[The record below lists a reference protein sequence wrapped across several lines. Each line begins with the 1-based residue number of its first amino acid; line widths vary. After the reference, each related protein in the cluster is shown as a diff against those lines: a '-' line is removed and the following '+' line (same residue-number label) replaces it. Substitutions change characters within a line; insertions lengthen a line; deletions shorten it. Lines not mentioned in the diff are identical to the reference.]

1 MYDKIKHYGIIGMKW
16 GVRRFQNKDGSLTP
30 RGQARIDRKD
40 QKWLQKNAGSITKK
54 AYKKSRPELKQ
65 YQKELLNNPENYNKN
80 KKLSAKAINTYNT
93 KAAKVLSS
101 KVTNLQ
107 TPSGRVVSFV
117 AKRKDLGVFV
127 AMSDQGYNM
136 NQLKNGVFQSGK
148 IAYKKK
154 NVDTIG

>member
-1 MYDKIKHYGIIGMKW
+1 MYDKIKHHGIIGMKW

-30 RGQARIDRKD
+30 RGQARVNRKD

-65 YQKELLNNPENYNKN
+65 YQKELLNTPENYNKN